1 MVLDYGPLWF
11 TWPKLWSAS
20 GHMMICTSFWS
31 HSRRIK
37 NCKTK
42 KPSLFVKEQ
51 KDEGEQASAISCG
64 FTNLLFALKNPEKEQ
79 IKITIIF
86 TITTF
91 IFSLCSGVPT
101 PSVNEEYL
109 LLT

>member
-1 MVLDYGPLWF
+1 MVLDYGPLWSDLHF
-11 TWPKLWSAS
+11 LLESQSQDKKLQN
-20 GHMMICTSFWS
+20 
-31 HSRRIK
+31 K
-37 NCKTK
+37 KT
-42 KPSLFVKEQ
+42 LFIIFVKEQ
-51 KDEGEQASAISCG
+51 KDEGEQASAISCV

-91 IFSLCSGVPT
+91 IFSLCSGVP
-101 PSVNEEYL
+101 EEYL

>member
-1 MVLDYGPLWF
+1 MESQSQDKKLQNKKTLF
-11 TWPKLWSAS
+11 T
-20 GHMMICTSFWS
+20 I
-31 HSRRIK
+31 
-37 NCKTK
+37 
-42 KPSLFVKEQ
+42 FVKEQ

-64 FTNLLFALKNPEKEQ
+64 FTNLLFALKNPEKDSEQ

-101 PSVNEEYL
+101 PSVNEEYF
-109 LLT
+109 